1 MPETRQVD
9 RAEIARR
16 FEKAEKFLQRGR
28 ADSALEEFLG
38 ILRDDPENDAVRQSI
53 ADLYL
58 TLGRKKEMIAML
70 GDLFNRQVL
79 TADGAKATVTYK
91 KLARFAPPLP
101 EQTWRYGQL
110 IESGSQKEA
119 LQAYEAALSGFTGQ
133 RKKPEAF
140 EVLKRIVAL
149 DPKIDNLWR
158 LAEFATDLG
167 DGKVAADAYFQV
179 AQTEE
184 KSGGNAA
191 NWYERAYKAD
201 PTNLGVALGWG
212 RTVLE
217 QGDAETAVSI
227 LEPLASNREGATPET
242 KDLFA
247 RALLAAK
254 RLQQAEPYVWDMFLE
269 NPTRIHQVANLIAA
283 FVDVQQPKEAVALA
297 QKLESDQRRRG
308 DRRGFV
314 TLMKDIV
321 EKHNA
326 QPEVLEYMVDL
337 FNSSNRENDYCQTLL
352 KLFDVYAATGNFEK
366 AAECLDRAAEVDAYE
381 PGHQKRL
388 DTLRGKINDKRF
400 EAIASRFAPS
410 KPAQDTAA
418 QVGIGDDAA
427 ETAGLQD
434 LILQAEILLQ
444 YGMRAKAMERLQKLQ
459 AMYPKEEERNDDLR
473 RLYMAAGIIPFSA
486 PSAVAAPAPTPV
498 VPAAAAPVAPPRPA
512 SHVENQEISN
522 VARVTEITRNLHR
535 QGTTKGVLSTAVND
549 IGRLWGLARCVAA
562 MSSPGKPATA
572 VLEYCAA
579 GVKASELPS
588 TVKLI
593 SMLQDLVVERGVMAI
608 SNTANAIELQ
618 PLQDLISKLG
628 IDSMMVIPMLD
639 AQEHVGLLI
648 LEHKGSPREW
658 PTSDIVVLRSIA
670 EQMVMSVHNARLRR
684 LVRNL
689 SVTDEKSGLLKR
701 SSYVDVLLSE
711 VRRHLQQ
718 NSPLSIMLMQFSKS
732 TGLVKEFGEA
742 TVEAMMQQ
750 VGQLISG
757 QIRQNDVAVRY
768 DMTTVALIL
777 GDTAEKGAFLAM
789 DKLRRVLETIQIPGT
804 EEKPVIS
811 VGIAESVIRQQF
823 DPVDIVTE
831 VINRADDALAA
842 ARADSTNHVHA
853 LAPRLEAAAV
863 A

>member
-1 MPETRQVD
+1 MQETRQVD

-38 ILRDDPENDAVRQSI
+38 ILRDDPENDAVRQSV

-70 GDLFNRQVL
+70 GELFNRQVI
-79 TADGAKATVTYK
+79 TGDGAKATVTYK

-110 IESGSQKEA
+110 VEPGNQKEA

-133 RKKPEAF
+133 RKKAEAF

-167 DGKVAADAYFQV
+167 DGKVAAEAYLQV
-179 AQTEE
+179 AETEE
-184 KSGGNAA
+184 KGGGNAA

-201 PTNLGVALGWG
+201 PANPAVATAWG

-217 QGDAETAVSI
+217 QGDAETAVTI
-227 LEPLASNREGATPET
+227 LEPLAVNREASTSEM

-254 RLQQAEPYVWDMFLE
+254 RLQEAEPYVWDLFIE
-269 NPTRIHQVANLIAA
+269 NPTRIHSVANLIAA
-283 FVDVQQPKEAVALA
+283 FVDAQQGAAAVALA
-297 QKLESDQRRRG
+297 QKLEADQRRRG
-308 DRRGFV
+308 ERRNFV
-314 TLMKDIV
+314 SLMKDIV
-321 EKHNA
+321 EKHSA
-326 QPEVLEYMVDL
+326 QPEVLEFMVDL
-337 FNSSNRENDYCQTLL
+337 FNSSNRENEYCQTLL
-352 KLFDVYAATGNFEK
+352 KLFDVYAATGNFVK
-366 AAECLDRAAEVDAYE
+366 AGECLDRAAEVDAYE

-388 DTLRGKINDKRF
+388 DLLHGKIDDKRY
-400 EAIASRFAPS
+400 EAIASRFAPA
-410 KPAQDTAA
+410 KPSQEAAA
-418 QVGIGDDAA
+418 QVGVGDDSA
-427 ETAGLQD
+427 ETSGLQD

-459 AMYPKEEERNDDLR
+459 ALYPKEEERNDDLR

-486 PSAVAAPAPTPV
+486 A
-498 VPAAAAPVAPPRPA
+498 PAAAAPAPAPAIVPPAAPPVRSAPSQA
-512 SHVENQEISN
+512 ESQEISN

-562 MSSPGKPATA
+562 MSSPGKPPTA

-608 SNTANAIELQ
+608 SSTANAIELQ
-618 PLQDLISKLG
+618 PLQDLITKLG
-628 IDSMMVIPMLD
+628 IDAMMVIPMLD

-742 TVEAMMQQ
+742 SVEAMMQQ

-789 DKLRRVLETIQIPGT
+789 DKLRRVLEGIQIPGSD
-804 EEKPVIS
+804 EKPVIS

-831 VINRADDALAA
+831 VINRADDALTA
-842 ARADSTNHVHA
+842 ARADTTNHVQA

>member
-1 MPETRQVD
+1 MQETRQVD

-16 FEKAEKFLQRGR
+16 FEKAEKFLQKGR
-28 ADSALEEFLG
+28 ADSALEEFLS
-38 ILRDDPENDAVRQSI
+38 ILRDDPENDAVRQAT

-58 TLGRKKEMIAML
+58 TLGRKKEMVAML
-70 GDLFNRQVL
+70 GELFNRQVI
-79 TADGAKATVTYK
+79 TADAAKATVTYK

-110 IESGSQKEA
+110 IEPGNQKEA
-119 LQAYEAALSGFTGQ
+119 LQAYESALSGFTGQ

-167 DGKVAADAYFQV
+167 DGKVAAEAYLQV

-184 KSGGNAA
+184 KDGGNAGA
-191 NWYERAYKAD
+191 WYERAYKAD
-201 PTNLGVALGWG
+201 PTNPAVALGWG

-217 QGDAETAVSI
+217 QGNAENAVTILQPLVSNKESATA
-227 LEPLASNREGATPET
+227 EAR
-242 KDLFA
+242 DLFG

-254 RLQQAEPYVWDMFLE
+254 RLKEAEPFVWDLFVE

-283 FVDVQQPKEAVALA
+283 LIDAQQSAEAIALA
-297 QKLESDQRRRG
+297 RKLETDQRRKG
-308 DRRGFV
+308 ERRTFV
-314 TLMKDIV
+314 TLMRDIV
-321 EKHNA
+321 EKRTA
-326 QPEVLEYMVDL
+326 PPEVLEYMAEQ
-337 FNSSNRENDYCQTLL
+337 FNSSNRENEYCQTLL
-352 KLFDVYAATGNFEK
+352 KLFDVYVSGGNFAK
-366 AAECLDRAAEVDAYE
+366 AGECLDRAAEVDAYE
-381 PGHQKRL
+381 PGHQARL
-388 DTLRGKINDKRF
+388 EQLKGKIDEKRF
-400 EAIASRFAPS
+400 EAISSRFAPAKS
-410 KPAQDTAA
+410 AQEPTA
-418 QVGIGDDAA
+418 QVGLPDEAA
-427 ETAGLQD
+427 ETSGLQD

-444 YGMRAKAMERLQKLQ
+444 YGMRGKAMERLQKIQ
-459 AMYPKEEERNDDLR
+459 ALYPKEEERNDDLR
-473 RLYMAAGIIPFSA
+473 RLYMAAGIIPM
-486 PSAVAAPAPTPV
+486 APAPPTSAPVTAPV
-498 VPAAAAPVAPPRPA
+498 VPTAPPPVRP
-512 SHVENQEISN
+512 SMSQPDSQEISN

-549 IGRLWGLARCVAA
+549 IGRLWGLTRCVAA
-562 MSSPGKPATA
+562 MSSPGKPPTA

-593 SMLQDLVVERGVMAI
+593 SLLQDLVVERGVMAI
-608 SNTANAIELQ
+608 ANTATAIELQ
-618 PLQDLISKLG
+618 PIQDLVAKLG
-628 IDSMMVIPMLD
+628 IDAMMVIPMMD
-639 AQEHVGLLI
+639 GQEHVGLLI
-648 LEHKGSPREW
+648 LEHKGSVREW

-701 SSYVDVLLSE
+701 SSYLDVLLSE

-718 NSPLSIMLMQFSKS
+718 NSPLTILLMQLGKPS
-732 TGLVKEFGEA
+732 GLVKEFGEA
-742 TVEAMMQQ
+742 SVEAMMQQ

-757 QIRQNDVAVRY
+757 QIRQNDVAIRY

-789 DKLRRVLETIQIPGT
+789 DKLKRVLDGIQIPGH
-804 EEKPVIS
+804 EESPVVS
-811 VGIAESVIRQQF
+811 VGIGEAVIRQQF
-823 DPVDIVTE
+823 DAVDIVTE
-831 VINRADDALAA
+831 VINRAEDALAA
-842 ARADSTNHVHA
+842 ARNDATNHVQA

>member
-1 MPETRQVD
+1 MQETRQID

-16 FEKAEKFLQRGR
+16 FEKAEKFLQKGR

-38 ILRDDPENDAVRQSI
+38 ILRDDPENDAVRQAT

-70 GDLFNRQVL
+70 GELFNRQVI
-79 TADGAKATVTYK
+79 TGDGAKATVTYK

-110 IESGSQKEA
+110 IESGNQREA
-119 LQAYEAALSGFTGQ
+119 LQAYESSLSGFTGQ
-133 RKKPEAF
+133 RRKPEAF

-158 LAEFATDLG
+158 LAEFATELG
-167 DGKVAADAYFQV
+167 DGKVAAEAYLQV
-179 AQTEE
+179 AETEE
-184 KSGGNAA
+184 KGGGNAA
-191 NWYERAYKAD
+191 NWYERAFKAD
-201 PTNLGVALGWG
+201 PKNPAVALAWG

-217 QGDAETAVSI
+217 QGNAETAVSI
-227 LEPLASNREGATPET
+227 LEPLAKTPET
-242 KDLFA
+242 ASPEAKDLFA

-254 RLQQAEPYVWDMFLE
+254 RLKEAEPYVWELFVE
-269 NPTRIHQVANLIAA
+269 NPGRIHQVANLIASMIDA
-283 FVDVQQPKEAVALA
+283 QQGAEAVVVAR
-297 QKLESDQRRRG
+297 KLETDQRRKG
-308 DRRGFV
+308 ERRGFV
-314 TLMKDIV
+314 TLMKDIAD
-321 EKHNA
+321 KHSSP
-326 QPEVLEYMVDL
+326 PEVLEYMVDL

-352 KLFDVYAATGNFEK
+352 KLFDIYSASGNFAK

-381 PGHQKRL
+381 TGHQTRL
-388 DTLRGKINDKRF
+388 DSLRGKIDQKRF

-410 KPAQDTAA
+410 KQAQETAA
-418 QVGIGDDAA
+418 QPGLGEEST
-427 ETAGLQD
+427 ETSGLQD

-444 YGMRAKAMERLQKLQ
+444 YGMRGKAMERLQKIQ
-459 AMYPKEEERNDDLR
+459 ALYPNEEERNDDLR
-473 RLYMAAGIIPFSA
+473 RLYMAAGIIPM
-486 PSAVAAPAPTPV
+486 APAPPAATPAPPPV
-498 VPAAAAPVAPPRPA
+498 VPSAPAPARHSFA
-512 SHVENQEISN
+512 QAENPEISN

-593 SMLQDLVVERGVMAI
+593 SVLQDLVVERGVLAV

-618 PLQDLISKLG
+618 PIHDLVAKLG
-628 IDSMMVIPMLD
+628 IDAMMVIPMLD
-639 AQEHVGLLI
+639 GQEHVGILI
-648 LEHKGSPREW
+648 LEHKGSAREW

-701 SSYVDVLLSE
+701 SSYLDVLLSE

-718 NSPLSIMLMQFSKS
+718 NSPLTILLMQFSKPS
-732 TGLVKEFGEA
+732 GLVKEFGEA
-742 TVEAMMQQ
+742 SVEAMMQQ

-757 QIRQNDVAVRY
+757 QIRQNDVAIRY

-777 GDTAEKGAFLAM
+777 GDTAEKGAFLAVE
-789 DKLRRVLETIQIPGT
+789 KLRKVLEGIQIPGHD
-804 EEKPVIS
+804 EVPVIS
-811 VGIAESVIRQQF
+811 VGLAEAVIRQQF
-823 DPVDIVTE
+823 DAADLVTE
-831 VINRADDALAA
+831 VINRAEDALAA
-842 ARADSTNHVHA
+842 ARADANNHVRA
-853 LAPRLEAAAV
+853 LAPKLEAAAV

>member
-1 MPETRQVD
+1 MQETRQID
-9 RAEIARR
+9 RAEISRR
-16 FEKAEKFLQRGR
+16 FEKAEKFLQKGR

-38 ILRDDPENDAVRQSI
+38 ILRDDPENDAVRQAT

-70 GDLFNRQVL
+70 GELFNRQVI
-79 TADGAKATVTYK
+79 TGDGAKATITYK

-110 IESGSQKEA
+110 IEPGNQREA
-119 LQAYEAALSGFTGQ
+119 LQAYESALSGFTGQ
-133 RKKPEAF
+133 RRKPEAF
-140 EVLKRIVAL
+140 EVLKRIVTL
-149 DPKIDNLWR
+149 DAKIDNLWR

-167 DGKVAADAYFQV
+167 DGKVAAEAYLQV
-179 AQTEE
+179 AETEE
-184 KSGGNAA
+184 KGGGNAA
-191 NWYERAYKAD
+191 NWYERAFKSD
-201 PTNLGVALGWG
+201 PKNPAVALAWG

-227 LEPLASNREGATPET
+227 LEPLAKTPET
-242 KDLFA
+242 ASPEAKDLLA
-247 RALLAAK
+247 RGLLAAK
-254 RLQQAEPYVWDMFLE
+254 RLKEAEPYVWELFVE
-269 NPTRIHQVANLIAA
+269 NPTRIHQVANLIASLIDA
-283 FVDVQQPKEAVALA
+283 QQGAEAVVVAR
-297 QKLESDQRRRG
+297 KLETDQRRKG
-308 DRRGFV
+308 ERRSFV

-321 EKHNA
+321 EKHSSP
-326 QPEVLEYMVDL
+326 PEVLEYMVEL
-337 FNSSNRENDYCQTLL
+337 FNSSNRETEYCQTLL
-352 KLFDVYAATGNFEK
+352 KLFDVYTGSGNFAK

-381 PGHQKRL
+381 SGHQGRL
-388 DTLRGKINDKRF
+388 ESLRGKIDAKRF

-410 KPAQDTAA
+410 KQTQENSTQPGLNDES
-418 QVGIGDDAA
+418 V
-427 ETAGLQD
+427 ETSGLQD
-434 LILQAEILLQ
+434 LILQAEILMQ
-444 YGMRAKAMERLQKLQ
+444 YGMRGKAMERLQKIQ
-459 AMYPKEEERNDDLR
+459 ALYPNEEERNDDLR
-473 RLYMAAGIIPFSA
+473 RLYMAAGIIP
-486 PSAVAAPAPTPV
+486 VAPAPPIPAPAPPLV
-498 VPAAAAPVAPPRPA
+498 VPSAPVPVRHPVA
-512 SHVENQEISN
+512 HNENPEISN

-535 QGTTKGVLSTAVND
+535 QATTKGVLSTAVND

-562 MSSPGKPATA
+562 MSSPGKPPTA

-593 SMLQDLVVERGVMAI
+593 SLLQDLVVERGVLAV

-618 PLQDLISKLG
+618 PIHDLIANLG

-639 AQEHVGLLI
+639 GQEHVGILI
-648 LEHKGSPREW
+648 LEHKGSAREW

-701 SSYVDVLLSE
+701 SSYLDVLLSE

-718 NSPLSIMLMQFSKS
+718 NSPLTILLMQFSKPS
-732 TGLVKEFGEA
+732 GLVKEFGEA
-742 TVEAMMQQ
+742 SVEAMMQQ

-757 QIRQNDVAVRY
+757 QIRQNDVAIRY

-777 GDTAEKGAFLAM
+777 GDTAEKGAFLAVE
-789 DKLRRVLETIQIPGT
+789 KLRKVLEGIQIPGH
-804 EEKPVIS
+804 EEVPVIS
-811 VGIAESVIRQQF
+811 VGLAEAVIRQQF
-823 DPVDIVTE
+823 DAADLVTE
-831 VINRADDALAA
+831 VINRAEDALAA
-842 ARADSTNHVHA
+842 ARADADNHVRA
-853 LAPRLEAAAV
+853 LAPKLEAAAV